1 MNGWRRSL
9 KLIPGVRPLGSWLR
23 SALHP
28 HYRAVRQVELSHPGQ
43 MLQPE
48 ATTGVGRYPE
58 ILGFVAK
65 EMAKIE
71 RPRLLSWGCSTGA
84 ELLALHAAVPH
95 AQIVGVDI
103 NPRSLALAARAIEGI
118 PGITLVQSGDPA
130 ELAGQSFDAV
140 LCLAV
145 LRHARLE
152 EERPLTS
159 SAILP
164 FAQAERFVEA
174 LCALVRPGGLVA
186 LWNVHFRLV
195 DMKVA
200 PDFPAVLELGK
211 GAMANQ
217 PLYGSDD
224 RRLDQDVCKAAVYRR
239 GEVGFAGAL

>member
-9 KLIPGVRPLGSWLR
+9 KLIPGARPLGRWLR

-28 HYRAVRQVELSHPGQ
+28 HYRAARQAELSHPGQ

-48 ATTGVGRYPE
+48 ATTGMGRYPE
-58 ILGFVAK
+58 IIGFVAK
-65 EMAKIE
+65 EMENIE

-84 ELLALHAAVPH
+84 ELLALQAAVPH

-118 PGITLVQSGDPA
+118 PEITLIQSGDPA

-159 SAILP
+159 TAILP
-164 FAQAERFVEA
+164 FAQAERFA
-174 LCALVRPGGLVA
+174 KNLADLLDPGGLLA
-186 LWNVHFRLV
+186 LWNVHFRLA
-195 DMKVA
+195 DMTIASRFA
-200 PDFPAVLELGK
+200 PVLELARGVT
-211 GAMANQ
+211 ANQ
-217 PLYGSDD
+217 PLYGQDD
-224 RRLDQDVCKAAVYRR
+224 RHLNNVFCTTAVYLRI
-239 GEVGFAGAL
+239 

>member
-1 MNGWRRSL
+1 MNGWRRFL
-9 KLIPGVRPLGSWLR
+9 KLIPGVRPLGRWLR
-23 SALHP
+23 GTFHP
-28 HYRAVRQVELSHPGQ
+28 HYRAVRMVQLSHPGQ

-65 EMAKIE
+65 EMAKLE
-71 RPRLLSWGCSTGA
+71 RPQLLSWGCSTGA

-95 AQIVGVDI
+95 AKITGVDI
-103 NPRSLALAARAIEGI
+103 NPRSLVLAARAIGGI
-118 PGITLVQSGDPA
+118 PEITLVQSGDPA

-159 SAILP
+159 TATLP

-174 LCALVRPGGLVA
+174 LCALVRPGGVLA
-186 LWNVHFRLV
+186 LWNVHFRLA

-200 PDFPAVLELGK
+200 SDFPTVLELAK

-224 RRLDQDVCKAAVYRR
+224 KRLDQDVCKAAVYRR
-239 GEVGFAGAL
+239 SEARSADN